1 MKKHLTIVYGILIIL
16 TITTAILSKFSIDK
30 IAVVFIVA
38 LSGIKFLL
46 VAFHFMELKKGNIFW
61 KVSLTFF
68 LVLLLGIIT
77 LLI

>member
-1 MKKHLTIVYGILIIL
+1 MKKQLSLIYGFVLLLTI
-16 TITTAILSKFSIDK
+16 ITAFLSKFSINK
-30 IAVVFIVA
+30 TVVIAILFF
-38 LSGIKFLL
+38 SGIKFLL

>member
-16 TITTAILSKFSIDK
+16 TIATAILSKFSIDK